1 MRPSPIV
8 PVTTTSG
15 EPSDGTIPT
24 RVPGAT
30 LISRGYFPNWCQ
42 IGPFRFNRLRR
53 FSQLTQ
59 PPCPGGS
66 TLIAAPRSGRGG
78 RRFKSCHSDQHL
90 AENSTRRATDYA
102 TASWDEERIPRNRNR
117 PISAHTLRGPFRL
130 SHGPVCR
137 IFTRAAVRPRTGARC
152 FFSPRR
158 RASSVGGTSR
168 GVRGMVR
175 FLRRRGRGQGKALT
189 LGGVAET
196 FVALNRGPRV
206 QAMED

>member
-90 AENSTRRATDYA
+90 AENQTVFA
-102 TASWDEERIPRNRNR
+102 NG
-117 PISAHTLRGPFRL
+117 SAKSSRDGEGTPLQPHTLCGPFRL
-130 SHGPVCR
+130 SPSLAQQH
-137 IFTRAAVRPRTGARC
+137 
-152 FFSPRR
+152 
-158 RASSVGGTSR
+158 
-168 GVRGMVR
+168 
-175 FLRRRGRGQGKALT
+175 
-189 LGGVAET
+189 
-196 FVALNRGPRV
+196 
-206 QAMED
+206 

>member
-1 MRPSPIV
+1 MSPWRNIDFTRLFSQLVPNRP
-8 PVTTTSG
+8 
-15 EPSDGTIPT
+15 
-24 RVPGAT
+24 
-30 LISRGYFPNWCQ
+30 N
-42 IGPFRFNRLRR
+42 RFNRLRR

-152 FFSPRR
+152 FFHLVGARAASAARR
-158 RASSVGGTSR
+158 EG
-168 GVRGMVR
+168 
-175 FLRRRGRGQGKALT
+175 F
-189 LGGVAET
+189 AEW
-196 FVALNRGPRV
+196 
-206 QAMED
+206 